1 MKKVIGI
8 VGSPRKSGNS
18 SSMVNE
24 VLRGAKDSG
33 AETKVFYL
41 NSMKIKGCQSCMY
54 CRKNDNCCINDDM
67 QEILENI
74 KESDAVIIGSPIFI
88 YQVSGQT
95 KIMMDRLYPLTD
107 EKHNPRFGKKKL
119 VMVYTQASPFFFSFR
134 TYIRYLRNAFT
145 AMGLK
150 HYKDIIVTKC
160 FNPDVAKNNVKA
172 MKKAYGVGKSLI

>member
-8 VGSPRKSGNS
+8 VGSPRKQGNS
-18 SSMVNE
+18 SSIVNE

-33 AETKVFYL
+33 AQTEVFYL
-41 NSMKIKGCQSCMY
+41 NSMNIKGCQSCMY
-54 CRKNDNCCINDDM
+54 CRSNNDCCIKDDM

-74 KESDAVIIGSPIFI
+74 KEADAVVIGSPIFI

-95 KIMMDRLYPLTD
+95 KIMMDRFYPLTD

-134 TYIRYLRNAFT
+134 TYIRYMRKAFT
-145 AMGLK
+145 AMGLI

-160 FNPDVAKNNVKA
+160 FNPNVAVNNIKK
-172 MKKAYGVGKSLI
+172 MKKAYIIGKLLI